1 MIITFKPL
9 SSVYSWRVAALWLS
23 KAVGLGVCWVASVTA
38 LAVGWAL
45 IGVFATV
52 EVVLVGMVL
61 AAMVCAV
68 LQPDTLSVQVKAAA
82 RMVRLKNVGFDTGF
96 RFNIVSL

>member
-9 SSVYSWRVAALWLS
+9 ASVYSWRVAALSLS
-23 KAVGLGVCWVASVTA
+23 KAVVLGVCWVVSVTA

-45 IGVFATV
+45 IGVLATV
-52 EVVLVGMVL
+52 EVVLLGMVL

-68 LQPDTLSVQVKAAA
+68 LQADTLSA
-82 RMVRLKNVGFDTGF
+82 
-96 RFNIVSL
+96 